1 MLGWVANKEVINLV
15 LDGRMQGIH
24 KQFPDSGALV
34 LCVPWLSCSDGAD
47 WVKCFWLA
55 SQRKMNSNLLY
66 GLAWESALKEYT
78 ILFHMLIKT
87 QKNPLCREETKPDVF
102 MPSIYRVDFEPS
114 WIRKYPIYWQ
124 KGMGLQEDS
133 PLEES
138 NLKRQVLR
146 IPAKR
151 WCHTAHESK
160 IKMGLGS
167 KVSEK
172 HEILVSNPALGE
184 GVL

>member
-1 MLGWVANKEVINLV
+1 
-15 LDGRMQGIH
+15 
-24 KQFPDSGALV
+24 
-34 LCVPWLSCSDGAD
+34 
-47 WVKCFWLA
+47 
-55 SQRKMNSNLLY
+55 
-66 GLAWESALKEYT
+66 
-78 ILFHMLIKT
+78 
-87 QKNPLCREETKPDVF
+87 
-102 MPSIYRVDFEPS
+102 
-114 WIRKYPIYWQ
+114 
-124 KGMGLQEDS
+124 MGLQEDS